1 MQSVTRQRT
10 LLLSIGLVAV
20 AFASGQYTGRL
31 ASRAESVSTE
41 QFAQALESRDW
52 VYRAHTISGYVDGLE
67 PENLPAALAAV
78 EARRRWLSQ
87 DELRLFM
94 GAWASFDPE
103 AAFARS
109 LTWPDHTRNKGAAAA
124 IYGWALRDPQAA
136 HRAAMTVNDSNLKAL
151 LLDRLVAAWAH
162 GEDREGAT
170 LYIAGLPNEPS
181 RSRLT
186 SILVREIL
194 ADGHGAVMAW
204 AEAIPEEDETAFRST
219 AFRKA
224 AGILAQDDHAAA
236 VEFVERNRDAPG
248 VEGAFAAVARRWV
261 SSDPEAALGWT
272 RRLPAGAGRDRAV
285 QIGFAHWQ
293 KKNPTAAE
301 RWLLAAQE
309 SPELDPARFIVVRE
323 LAATAPL
330 EALGLAQAI
339 HDPATK
345 ERGLIAVLTQWLQ
358 IDPAAASS
366 WLAENSISD
375 AARKAVQS
383 RRKPGRRRAG
393 DGEVSPGTE
402 PSAAES
408 DENLSGAPKLR

>member
-1 MQSVTRQRT
+1 MNRQQA
-10 LLLSIGLVAV
+10 LLLSLGIVAI
-20 AFASGQYTGRL
+20 AFAAGQYSARL
-31 ASRAESVSTE
+31 TFRAERVSAE
-41 QFAQALESRDW
+41 QFAEALESRDW
-52 VYRAHTISGYVDGLE
+52 VYRAHTISSYVRDLG

-124 IYGWALRDPQAA
+124 IYGWALHNPKAA
-136 HRAAMTVNDSNLKAL
+136 HRAAMTTNDSNLKAL

-186 SILVREIL
+186 SVLVREIL

-204 AEAIPEEDETAFRST
+204 AEGLPDGNETGFRST
-219 AFRKA
+219 AYERT
-224 AGILAQDDHAAA
+224 AGILAQDDHRAA
-236 VEFVERNRDAPG
+236 VKFVERNRDTPEI
-248 VEGAFAAVARRWV
+248 EGAFAAVARRWV
-261 SSDPEAALGWT
+261 STDPEAALAWA
-272 RRLPAGAGRDRAV
+272 RSLPPGSGRDRAV
-285 QIGFAHWQ
+285 RIGFVQWQ

-301 RWLLAAQE
+301 RWLLATEA
-309 SPELDPARFIVVRE
+309 SPELDPARFVVVRR

-330 EALGLAQAI
+330 EAIGLAQTI
-339 HDPATK
+339 QDPETK

-358 IDPAAASS
+358 VEHEAATA
-366 WLAENSISD
+366 WLAQNPTPERV
-375 AARKAVQS
+375 RKAIQAHTQ
-383 RRKPGRRRAG
+383 PGRRRVG
-393 DGEVSPGTE
+393 NRQVSPGARPSPGE
-402 PSAAES
+402 PSETRAGES
-408 DENLSGAPKLR
+408 KAH